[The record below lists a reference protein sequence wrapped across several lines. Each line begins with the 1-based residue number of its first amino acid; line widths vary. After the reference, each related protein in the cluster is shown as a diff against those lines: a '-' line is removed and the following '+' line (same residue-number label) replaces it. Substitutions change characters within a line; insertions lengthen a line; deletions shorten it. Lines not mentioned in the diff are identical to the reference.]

1 MLLVSEALRP
11 SRFITALRLIALR
24 IPTQKMEA
32 SIKALRDLLVTVPK
46 IRPAVKPSDDI
57 PTPSSP
63 LSLNSSPTSIVDE
76 RLLLLHQT
84 IRLTDLSDAPSP
96 EARARI
102 LAVLSSLPGGAEG
115 RVIEHVVQLGYEH
128 LGMDEVLRIVLPP
141 DVVEANQGMLP
152 SGFEIVGHIAHI
164 NIKDELLDW
173 RFVIGKVLLDKNP
186 ALRTVVNKSGVIET
200 TFRTFPM
207 EVVAGDDDTQV
218 ELRNDGV
225 IFEFDFRDVYWNS
238 RLQHEHEVM
247 VSRIIPRLP
256 GYSLIASTAA
266 QRNQHNQQQADRSKN
281 KGSSSSSSATSVST
295 SSSISTPAPPNPALP
310 PPSIIVADAFCGVGP
325 FVLPLAIKRPDVVH
339 ILANDLNPH
348 CYKSLIH
355 NLKRNKVPA
364 GKVSTFNLDARDFV
378 RLFAAKGTQVHHVLM
393 NLPNDAIEF
402 CDVFVGLFTRADGED
417 QRESLLN
424 LGGSSSIPTSPA
436 TLLSTR
442 DPNSRI
448 CPTLHVY
455 CFSKSETEDKAA
467 DDVVRRLLSVL
478 RIFPV
483 DEAALVDGE
492 DISSLDGCEHSVV
505 TPLVRHV
512 RRPNGGSLPGL
523 LIRCIR
529 NVAPGKLN
537 LCASFALP
545 ISVALA
551 APVVTGPL
559 SAELVIEEKDEETEP
574 SRTKKARVE

>member
-1 MLLVSEALRP
+1 MQLISEVLRP

-46 IRPAVKPSDDI
+46 IRPAVKPSDNI
-57 PTPSSP
+57 PPSSLP
-63 LSLNSSPTSIVDE
+63 VDVKSSSVVDE
-76 RLLLLHQT
+76 RLLLLHQS
-84 IRLTDLSDAPSP
+84 IRLTDLSDAPSQ

-102 LAVLSSLPGGAEG
+102 LNVLSALPGGAEG
-115 RVIEHVVQLGYEH
+115 RVIEHVIQLGYEH

-141 DVVEANQGMLP
+141 DVVDANQGMLP

-173 RFVIGKVLLDKNP
+173 RYVIGKVLLDKNP

-207 EVVAGDDDTQV
+207 EVVAGDDDTKV

-238 RLQHEHEVM
+238 RLQHEHEGM

-256 GYSLIASTAA
+256 GYAPLMSATA
-266 QRNQHNQQQADRSKN
+266 QRNQHNLQQGEKLKSKASSL
-281 KGSSSSSSATSVST
+281 SSSDSFTVSA
-295 SSSISTPAPPNPALP
+295 PNPALP

-325 FVLPLAIKRPDVVH
+325 FVLPLALKRLDVVH

-348 CYKSLIH
+348 CYKSLVH
-355 NLKRNKVPA
+355 NLKRNKVQC
-364 GKVSTFNLDARDFV
+364 GRVSTFNLDARDFV
-378 RLFAAKGTQVHHVLM
+378 RIFAAKRVQVHHVLM

-402 CDVFVGLFTRADGED
+402 CDVFVGFFTRADGED

-424 LGGSSSIPTSPA
+424 LGSGISIPPPPPPPPPPITTTVDPA
-436 TLLSTR
+436 AAR
-442 DPNSRI
+442 A

-455 CFSKSETEDKAA
+455 CFSKSETEVKAA
-467 DDVVRRLLSVL
+467 DDVVRRLLNVL
-478 RIFPV
+478 KINPV
-483 DEAALVDGE
+483 DEAELVDGE
-492 DISSLDGCEHSVV
+492 DIPSLDDCEHSVV

-512 RRPNGGSLPGL
+512 RRSNGGSLPGL

-537 LCASFALP
+537 LCASFTLP
-545 ISVALA
+545 MSVALA

-559 SAELVIEEKDEETEP
+559 SSELVDVDKSEKELETEP
-574 SRTKKARVE
+574 SRSKKARVE